1 MPASTTPQRK
11 PGKRRTGLFLA
22 GFALILILA
31 VALTWIIAWKVQSPA
46 QREASAEPP
55 EPLPITIPI
64 DRGDLQDSKFV
75 SATVKGATTSEIT
88 IPRQSDVS
96 VVSQLGIN
104 TGETLNAGNVVTWIN
119 GRPVIAL
126 KGAFPLW
133 RDLSEG
139 DKGEDVRE
147 LQVALNELGYGIA
160 TDGVFGPRTA
170 SSIQKLYKAIGSE
183 AVRTDP
189 APAPSDDVQPNQ
201 GDAARSPQPTQT
213 PKVVTVPKTE
223 IIMLTSMPV
232 TVTSIPAVG
241 TVLDEENSKML
252 LGTGDIS
259 VTGTVGGAD
268 ATVLEAGM
276 KARAFVENQEVSLSL
291 EKIEAAA
298 DSDQASPDNSSVVTF
313 KVTENAEA
321 LRSLIDTDQPI
332 RVEVALS
339 EPLTDVLIV
348 PERAIAS
355 DANGNLT
362 VLVKSGE
369 SEFQVTEIEQLG
381 CANGTC
387 AIRSEDETV
396 SEGAQVRVDR

>member
-1 MPASTTPQRK
+1 MPASITPQRK
-11 PGKRRTGLFLA
+11 PGKHRTGLFLA

-64 DRGDLQDSKFV
+64 ERGDLQDSKFV
-75 SATVKGATTSEIT
+75 NATVKGATTSEIT
-88 IPRQSDVS
+88 IPRHSDVS

-104 TGETLNAGNVVTWIN
+104 AGETLNAGNVVTWIN
-119 GRPVIAL
+119 GRPIIAL

-139 DKGEDVRE
+139 DKGDDVRE

-189 APAPSDDVQPNQ
+189 APAPSDDAQPNQ
-201 GDAARSPQPTQT
+201 GDATRSPQPTQT

-268 ATVLEAGM
+268 ATALEAGM
-276 KARAFVENQEVSLSL
+276 KARAFVENQEAALSL

-362 VLVKSGE
+362 VLV
-369 SEFQVTEIEQLG
+369 
-381 CANGTC
+381 
-387 AIRSEDETV
+387 
-396 SEGAQVRVDR
+396 